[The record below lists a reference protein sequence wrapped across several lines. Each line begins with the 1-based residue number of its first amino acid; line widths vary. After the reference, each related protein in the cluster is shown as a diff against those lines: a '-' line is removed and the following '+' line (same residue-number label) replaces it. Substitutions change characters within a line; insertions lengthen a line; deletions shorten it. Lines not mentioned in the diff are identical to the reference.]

1 MQALSRHAGLLVLA
15 RVQAHPSREHL
26 WDVLREALSPLAVEV
41 CVHSSEPPD
50 PWAGYRA
57 CLSGLPDCSHVLI
70 VQDDAQPCINFAPA
84 LEQIA
89 QRYPSIPVCLFMGS
103 QPGSAAT
110 KARRLMQRG
119 VVRYISLGPASFVP
133 LVAVLWPKEK
143 AEELLH
149 WSRSGHT
156 TRADDGNAAR
166 WMKSTKQQ
174 IMVTVPSLVEHDDS
188 QPSVKGG
195 REHIPWTESWR
206 RALFL
211 AEDATA
217 YEW

>member
-1 MQALSRHAGLLVLA
+1 MQEVSRHARLQLLA

-26 WDVLREALSPLAVEV
+26 WPALYEALSPLPVEV
-41 CVHSSEPPD
+41 LVHSSDPPD

-70 VQDDAQPCINFAPA
+70 VQDDAQPCVNFVPA

-89 QRYPSIPVCLFMGS
+89 ERHPDIPVCLFMGS
-103 QPGSAAT
+103 QPASAAT

-119 VVRYISLGPASFVP
+119 VVRYIPLGPASFVP
-133 LVAVLWPKEK
+133 LVAVLWPKAK
-143 AEELLH
+143 AEEFLH

-166 WMKSTKQQ
+166 WMKTTKQQ
-174 IMVTVPSLVEHDDS
+174 IMVTVPSLVQHNDFV
-188 QPSVKGG
+188 PSVKGG
-195 REHIPWTESWR
+195 RDHVYGAESWR
-206 RALFL
+206 QALFL
-211 AEDATA
+211 AQDAA
-217 YEW
+217 DYEW